1 MFIVWHIT
9 LILKYKMILNFNYL
23 IEKTFNYFTIILIL
37 LMQAGCHNDE
47 NISEEIA
54 LIENQLPK
62 NYGSN
67 KLNQIE
73 SKNAEQ
79 KIILNKNSNNKF
91 AVKEVEKKIH
101 TAAANGDLDAVKSLL
116 NSGHQINR
124 PYNIKELYGGNPL
137 FSAVFNGHIEVVE
150 YLLENGAQVNIADI
164 NGDTPLDW
172 AISKKNMELDL
183 LLRKYGGKTSSMMK

>member
-1 MFIVWHIT
+1 M
-9 LILKYKMILNFNYL
+9 LNFVYL
-23 IEKTFNYFTIILIL
+23 IKKPFKYFTIMLVL
-37 LMQAGCHNDE
+37 LMQTGCHNGE
-47 NISEEIA
+47 NISEENA
-54 LIENQLPK
+54 FENQLPK

-79 KIILNKNSNNKF
+79 KKFLNTNSNNKIS
-91 AVKEVEKKIH
+91 VKEVGKKIH

>member
-1 MFIVWHIT
+1 
-9 LILKYKMILNFNYL
+9 MILNFNYL
-23 IEKTFNYFTIILIL
+23 INKTFNYFAIILIL
-37 LMQAGCHNDE
+37 LMQAGCHNGE
-47 NISEEIA
+47 NNSEENA

-79 KIILNKNSNNKF
+79 KIILNTNSNNKI
-91 AVKEVEKKIH
+91 AIKEVGKKIH

>member
-1 MFIVWHIT
+1 MQS
-9 LILKYKMILNFNYL
+9 LNFVYL
-23 IEKTFNYFTIILIL
+23 IKKPFKYFTIMLVL
-37 LMQAGCHNDE
+37 LMQSGCHNGE
-47 NISEEIA
+47 NISEENA
-54 LIENQLPK
+54 LIKNQLPK

-79 KIILNKNSNNKF
+79 KIILNTNSNNKI
-91 AVKEVEKKIH
+91 AVKEVGKKIH

-124 PYNIKELYGGNPL
+124 TYNIKELYGGNPL

-164 NGDTPLDW
+164 N
-172 AISKKNMELDL
+172 
-183 LLRKYGGKTSSMMK
+183 

>member
-1 MFIVWHIT
+1 M
-9 LILKYKMILNFNYL
+9 LNFVYL
-23 IEKTFNYFTIILIL
+23 IKKPFKYFTIMLVL
-37 LMQAGCHNDE
+37 LMQTGCHNGE
-47 NISEEIA
+47 NIIEENA

-79 KIILNKNSNNKF
+79 KIILNTNSNNKI
-91 AVKEVEKKIH
+91 AVKEVGKKIH

>member
-1 MFIVWHIT
+1 M
-9 LILKYKMILNFNYL
+9 LNFVYL
-23 IEKTFNYFTIILIL
+23 IKKPFKYFTIMFVL
-37 LMQAGCHNDE
+37 LMQTGCHNGE
-47 NISEEIA
+47 NISAEKA

-67 KLNQIE
+67 KLNQIV

-79 KIILNKNSNNKF
+79 KIFLNTNSNNKIS
-91 AVKEVEKKIH
+91 VKEVEEKIH

-116 NSGHQINR
+116 KSGHQINQ

-137 FSAVFNGHIEVVE
+137 FSAVFNDHIEVVE
-150 YLLENGAQVNIADI
+150 YLLENGSKVNITDV

-172 AISKKNMELDL
+172 AISKNNMELDL
-183 LLRKYGGKTSSMMK
+183 LLRKYGGKTSSMMR

>member
-1 MFIVWHIT
+1 MLVF
-9 LILKYKMILNFNYL
+9 F
-23 IEKTFNYFTIILIL
+23 
-37 LMQAGCHNDE
+37 MQTGCHNGE
-47 NISEEIA
+47 NISEENV

-62 NYGSN
+62 NNGSN

-73 SKNAEQ
+73 SNTEQ
-79 KIILNKNSNNKF
+79 KIILNTNSNNKI
-91 AVKEVEKKIH
+91 AVKEVGKKIH

-150 YLLENGAQVNIADI
+150 YLLKNGAQVNIADI

>member
-1 MFIVWHIT
+1 MT
-9 LILKYKMILNFNYL
+9 QNFVYL
-23 IEKTFNYFTIILIL
+23 IKKPFRHFTIMLVL
-37 LMQAGCHNDE
+37 LMQTGCNNGE
-47 NISEEIA
+47 KKSEENA
-54 LIENQLPK
+54 FENQLPN

-67 KLNQIE
+67 KLNKIE
-73 SKNAEQ
+73 SNNSEQ
-79 KIILNKNSNNKF
+79 KIISVTNSNNKI
-91 AVKEVEKKIH
+91 AVKEVGKKIH

-183 LLRKYGGKTSSMMK
+183 LLRKYGGKTSNMLK

>member
-1 MFIVWHIT
+1 M
-9 LILKYKMILNFNYL
+9 LNFVYL
-23 IEKTFNYFTIILIL
+23 IKKPFKYFTIMLVS
-37 LMQAGCHNDE
+37 LMQTGCHNGE
-47 NISEEIA
+47 NNSEENA

-73 SKNAEQ
+73 SKKAEQ
-79 KIILNKNSNNKF
+79 KIILNTNSNNKI
-91 AVKEVEKKIH
+91 AVKEVGERIH
-101 TAAANGDLDAVKSLL
+101 SAAANGDLDAVKSLL
-116 NSGHQINR
+116 KSGHQINR

-150 YLLENGAQVNIADI
+150 YLLKNGAQVNITDI

-183 LLRKYGGKTSSMMK
+183 LLRKYGAKTSSMMK